1 MNGRL
6 FYVPITVLFMAVL
19 ALLAFLV
26 VSVLFVGALQT
37 AFLRLGFAWHDA
49 LLLLLASLVGSSIN
63 IPFREMKSE
72 MPLTRTAYV
81 RVFGVNYRIPIYETV
96 YNSTTVALNVGG
108 ALIPILVSAYLLMM
122 FSHALAYAV
131 AATVIVT
138 IAVHRIARPVPGLGI
153 VTPALLPPLIAALS
167 SLAVIIIAGG
177 PRELEFVV
185 AYVSGTLG
193 TLIGADILNLNRIQ
207 GLGAPV
213 VSIGGAG
220 TFDGVFLTGLIAVLL
235 V

>member
-6 FYVPITVLFMAVL
+6 VYVPITFLFMAVL
-19 ALLAFLV
+19 ALLAFVV

-63 IPFREMKSE
+63 IPFKEITSE
-72 MPLTRTAYV
+72 IPVTRTAYV
-81 RVFGVNYRIPIYETV
+81 RVFGVNYRVPIYETV

-108 ALIPILVSAYLLMM
+108 ALIPILVSAYLLMA
-122 FSHALAYAV
+122 FSHALAYAA

-138 IAVHRIARPVPGLGI
+138 LAVHRIAKPVPGLGI

-167 SLAVIIIAGG
+167 TLVVIVIAGG
-177 PRELEFVV
+177 PRELEFVI

-193 TLIGADILNLNRIQ
+193 TLIGADILNLNRVQ
-207 GLGAPV
+207 RLGAPV

-220 TFDGVFLTGLIAVLL
+220 TFDGVFLTGIIAVLL

>member
-6 FYVPITVLFMAVL
+6 FYVPITFLFMVVL
-19 ALLAFLV
+19 VLLAFLV
-26 VSVLFVGALQT
+26 ISVLFVGALQT

-49 LLLLLASLVGSSIN
+49 LLLLLASLIGSSIN
-63 IPFREMKSE
+63 IPFKEMRSE
-72 MPLTRTAYV
+72 IPVTRTAYV

-108 ALIPILVSAYLLMM
+108 AMIPIIVSVYLLLV
-122 FSHALAYAV
+122 FSHALVYAA

-138 IAVHRIARPVPGLGI
+138 LAVHRIARPVPGLGI

-167 SLAVIIIAGG
+167 SLAVIVIAGG
-177 PRELEFVV
+177 PRELEFVT

-193 TLIGADILNLNRIQ
+193 TLIGADILNLNKVQR
-207 GLGAPV
+207 LGAPV

-220 TFDGVFLTGLIAVLL
+220 TFDGVFLTGIIAVLL

>member
-6 FYVPITVLFMAVL
+6 FYVPITFLFMAVL
-19 ALLAFLV
+19 ALLVFLV
-26 VSVLFVGALQT
+26 VSILFVGALQT

-49 LLLLLASLVGSSIN
+49 LLLLLASLIGSSIN
-63 IPFREMKSE
+63 IPFKEMRSE
-72 MPLTRTAYV
+72 IPVTRTAYI
-81 RVFGVNYRIPIYETV
+81 RVFGVNYRVPIYETV

-108 ALIPILVSAYLLMM
+108 AMIPILVSVYLLLK
-122 FSHALAYAV
+122 FSHALIYA
-131 AATVIVT
+131 AASTVIVT
-138 IAVHRIARPVPGLGI
+138 LAVHRIARPVPGLGI

-167 SLAVIIIAGG
+167 SLAVIMIAGG
-177 PRELEFVV
+177 PRELEFVT

-207 GLGAPV
+207 RLGAPV

-220 TFDGVFLTGLIAVLL
+220 TFDGVFLTGIIAVLL